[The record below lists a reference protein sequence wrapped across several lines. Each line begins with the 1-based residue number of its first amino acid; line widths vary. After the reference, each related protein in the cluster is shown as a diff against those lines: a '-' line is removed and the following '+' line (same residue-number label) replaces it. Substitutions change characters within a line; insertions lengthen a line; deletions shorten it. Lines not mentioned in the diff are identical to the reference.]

1 MNTNGS
7 PLPLYL
13 DGVGFH
19 DHYRP
24 VLSSAR
30 HLASTDADVLTR
42 FISIRPLRGEGCRS
56 SGLHFDH
63 PVNKRPNYHF
73 GQWDPHRID
82 GRGRYRRF
90 VLQEVTL
97 DAVFQRTQDQQEL
110 PPEEVLF
117 EAGAVLAGTML
128 MASAVSGNGPDAH
141 DSSVTLSTLL
151 PRIVRCREDFYNRL
165 LSKVPGPH
173 GDRLRAESEPSV
185 SRSAAR

>member
-1 MNTNGS
+1 M
-7 PLPLYL
+7 
-13 DGVGFH
+13 
-19 DHYRP
+19 R
-24 VLSSAR
+24 
-30 HLASTDADVLTR
+30 STDADVLTR
-42 FISIRPLRGEGCRS
+42 AYFDPALLEELAVDPRAYD
-56 SGLHFDH
+56 FDH

-97 DAVFQRTQDQQEL
+97 DAVFQRTQDQHEL

-173 GDRLRAESEPSV
+173 GDRLHRGRAAAALPIRV
-185 SRSAAR
+185 HTARACVHFAARP